1 MTRYF
6 EDDKDNVA
14 FERCIDVMSRMLMK
28 YGPQILQKH
37 REQMARAISYEPLSN
52 DTNGRLMHYFRFST
66 GMDIGSVKVA

>member
-6 EDDKDNVA
+6 EDDKDNVV

-37 REQMARAISYEPLSN
+37 REQMASAISYEPFCKN
-52 DTNGRLMHYFRFST
+52 TNGRLIYYFRLST
-66 GMDIGSVKVA
+66 GMDIGTVKVE

>member
-37 REQMARAISYEPLSN
+37 REQMARDVIQRAEL
-52 DTNGRLMHYFRFST
+52 TEQ
-66 GMDIGSVKVA
+66 

>member
-37 REQMARAISYEPLSN
+37 REQMARAIEMESRRESRSN
-52 DTNGRLMHYFRFST
+52 NLRMYW
-66 GMDIGSVKVA
+66 GMICKSKCA

>member
-37 REQMARAISYEPLSN
+37 REQMASAISYEPILQKHKWTIN
-52 DTNGRLMHYFRFST
+52 ILF
-66 GMDIGSVKVA
+66 

>member
-28 YGPQILQKH
+28 YGP
-37 REQMARAISYEPLSN
+37 
-52 DTNGRLMHYFRFST
+52 
-66 GMDIGSVKVA
+66 